1 MQRINAMRIG
11 LASTLDWIATFE
23 CSFMLK
29 KFAGSIF
36 NESITWY
43 PMHAEEIKA
52 KPERERKKTAINIS
66 ESMAVNGAVYGE
78 TRHHLKHVI
87 ILSILLAIYAY

>member
-1 MQRINAMRIG
+1 
-11 LASTLDWIATFE
+11 
-23 CSFMLK
+23 
-29 KFAGSIF
+29 
-36 NESITWY
+36 
-43 PMHAEEIKA
+43 MHAEEIKA